1 MREVGWPGEGCEV
14 RRERGCGGG
23 SLALWWEGGQ
33 RSCDDSER
41 NGFAPGADGTSLSR
55 VLDRAGRDSAVSE

>member
-1 MREVGWPGEGCEV
+1 MAGVVSR
-14 RRERGCGGG
+14 
-23 SLALWWEGGQ
+23 GGQ

>member
-1 MREVGWPGEGCEV
+1 MAGVVSRSGEKG
-14 RRERGCGGG
+14 
-23 SLALWWEGGQ
+23 GGQ

>member
-14 RRERGCGGG
+14 KREGLWRGSGGKGG
-23 SLALWWEGGQ
+23 S
-33 RSCDDSER
+33 DDSER